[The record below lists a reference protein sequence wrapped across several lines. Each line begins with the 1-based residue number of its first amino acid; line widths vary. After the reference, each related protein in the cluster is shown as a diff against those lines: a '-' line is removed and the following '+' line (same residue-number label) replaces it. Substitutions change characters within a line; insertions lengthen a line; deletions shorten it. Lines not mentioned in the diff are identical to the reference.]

1 MKRQIQRRMRRIRRF
16 HPPQRLFSRS
26 RLANGLT
33 LAFVIVDFST
43 LYTMWNLYLLES
55 PWLLCLLAGGFAA
68 ILDVPM
74 AMAGNAF
81 KQYRQGLRAK
91 GDAWLILLLSMA
103 AFLVVFALSFGFRL
117 QTRSMLPG
125 SSQAGGLISLTD
137 GAETAA
143 KEEDPALLY
152 AALSLGFLPLATSL
166 SAFAVT
172 FMVSDPRQERL
183 LLLRLQR
190 ADLQAQIA
198 HLARMLEETADSERL
213 ELEEQARYAA
223 FLAAIDAQV
232 QGLKEQ
238 ARLVLMKRL
247 QNPDDLL
254 SLTERKQS

>member
-1 MKRQIQRRMRRIRRF
+1 MKRQIQRRMHRIRRL
-16 HPPQRLFSRS
+16 HPPQRLFNRS
-26 RLANGLT
+26 WLANGLT

-81 KQYRQGLRAK
+81 KQYHQGLRSK
-91 GDAWLILLLSMA
+91 RDAWLILLLSVT
-103 AFLVVFALSFGFRL
+103 AFLVVFVLAFGFRL
-117 QTRSMLPG
+117 QTRSMLSG
-125 SSQAGGLISLTD
+125 SQAGGLISLTG
-137 GAETAA
+137 GAETAVQ
-143 KEEDPALLY
+143 KEDPAQLY
-152 AALSLGFLPLATSL
+152 AALSLAFLPLATSL

-172 FMVSDPRQERL
+172 FMVSDPKQERL

-190 ADLQAQIA
+190 ANLQAQIT
-198 HLARMLEETADSERL
+198 HLERMLEETADPERL